1 MTEKTGFI
9 VATRGSLLAR
19 TQTGQTVDEIQK
31 NNPESSFEIKQ
42 ISTIG
47 DNVTDKPL
55 VSFGGTGVF
64 VKELENALL
73 DNKADF
79 AVHSLKDVPNNLPD
93 GLILASF
100 PKREKT
106 NDLFLARNGKTI
118 YDLPQGCK
126 IGTGSPRRIVQLK
139 KIRPDAVFS
148 DLRGNIDTRLRK
160 LEEGQYDAIILAAA
174 GMLRLGKTLPLSA
187 YISTDELLPAIGQG
201 AIAIECRAD
210 DKKTMEV
217 IQKIN
222 HYETEIAVKTERVFM
237 KEIEGGCKFPLAA
250 YAIVNGNEIK
260 FDVMA
265 GELATGRFIR
275 KSETSSIEKAP
286 EMAVRMAHELLS
298 ECEREGIKLY
308 DLNG

>member
-1 MTEKTGFI
+1 MAERNKFI

-19 TQTGQTVDEIQK
+19 TQTGQTVDAIQK
-31 NNPESSFEIKQ
+31 QNTESIFEINQ
-42 ISTIG
+42 ISTMG

-73 DNKADF
+73 DGTADF

-93 GLILASF
+93 GLFLASF

-106 NDLFLARNGKTI
+106 NDLFLAKNGKSI
-118 YDLPQGCK
+118 YDLPQNCK
-126 IGTGSPRRIVQLK
+126 IGTGSPRRIVQLR
-139 KIRPDAVFS
+139 KIRPDAVFT

-174 GMLRLGKTLPLSA
+174 GMLRLGKNLPLSA
-187 YISTDELLPAIGQG
+187 YISTEEVLPAIGQG
-201 AIAIECRAD
+201 AIAIECRTD
-210 DKKTMEV
+210 DKKTIEA

-222 HYETEIAVKTERVFM
+222 HYETEIAVRTERIFM

-250 YAIVNGNEIK
+250 YAVVSGSEIK
-260 FDVMA
+260 FDAMA
-265 GELATGRFIR
+265 GEMATGRYIR
-275 KSETSSIEKAP
+275 KSEIFTIENAAEKAIK
-286 EMAVRMAHELLS
+286 MAHDLLD
-298 ECEREGIKLY
+298 ECKREGIKLY

>member
-1 MTEKTGFI
+1 MAEKTNFI

-31 NNPESSFEIKQ
+31 NNPEYTFEIQQ
-42 ISTIG
+42 ISTMG

-73 DNKADF
+73 DGTADF
-79 AVHSLKDVPNNLPD
+79 AVHSLKDVPNNLPE
-93 GLILASF
+93 GLVLACF

-106 NDLFLARNGKTI
+106 NDLFLAKNGKTI

-174 GMLRLGKTLPLSA
+174 GMLRLGKSLPLSS
-187 YISTDELLPAIGQG
+187 YIPVEEVLPAIGQG

-210 DKKTMEV
+210 DKKTIEV
-217 IQKIN
+217 IRKIN
-222 HYETEIAVKTERVFM
+222 HYETEVAVTVERIFM

-250 YAIVNGNEIK
+250 YATVSGNEIRL
-260 FDVMA
+260 DSMA
-265 GELATGRFIR
+265 GELLTGRYIR
-275 KSETSSIEKAP
+275 KSEVSTIEKAS
-286 EMAVRMAHELLS
+286 EMAVRMAHELLH
-298 ECEREGIKLY
+298 ECEQEGIKLY
-308 DLNG
+308 DF